1 MDRRKSIS
9 EREPNEASGAVILT
23 PPSPTFVKL
32 TMRILQSLP
41 LLLLSLLL
49 LPRSSSATASDVK
62 DRVLRYTEVL
72 RSGQEARIEEFLPEE
87 LRWMPNYLRE
97 LATKNPGP
105 GPLRGV
111 CNFETSC

>member
-1 MDRRKSIS
+1 M
-9 EREPNEASGAVILT
+9 REPNEVSGAVILAS
-23 PPSPTFVKL
+23 PSPTLVKV
-32 TMRILQSLP
+32 TMRILMSLP
-41 LLLLSLLL
+41 LLLLSLIL
-49 LPRSSSATASDVK
+49 LPRSSSTTASDVK
-62 DRVLRYTEVL
+62 DGVLRYTEVL

-111 CNFETSC
+111 RNFETSS